1 MILVVGFLLLTAT
14 ELMQNGAAF
23 YLGLNL
29 GPEDRRGE
37 YASAFHVTQI
47 VEGIVGPLAIGVTF
61 AGGHGLS
68 WLIFTAGLIGA
79 AAIYRPVMA
88 RVAHLAAR
96 QESAS

>member
-1 MILVVGFLLLTAT
+1 VILVVGFLLLTAT

-61 AGGHGLS
+61 AGGRGLS